1 MKADDPFVV
10 VYVAPGML
18 IAETIKNKLESAGI
32 PAMLKHES
40 VGPILG
46 LTIENLGTVR
56 VLVARENAD
65 DARAMLEKK
74 STQEY
79 E

>member
-1 MKADDPFVV
+1 
-10 VYVAPGML
+10 
-18 IAETIKNKLESAGI
+18 
-32 PAMLKHES
+32 
-40 VGPILG
+40 LG